1 MDSETSALSEAVKVG
16 DHPQA
21 VRLVKEALSRGV
33 PAGEILEQGLVAGV
47 RALGD
52 LFREGQVFLPEVL
65 ISTRAMNLGLAELK
79 PYLRDADVSHKG
91 TVVLGT
97 VEGDL
102 HDIGKNLV
110 KMMLEGN
117 GYHVVDLGVD
127 VGTQAFL
134 QAAKNHAAE
143 IVAMSGL
150 LTTTMPYF
158 STVAETLRE
167 AGLRD
172 KVKIM
177 VGGAPI
183 TRAFADEIDAE
194 GFAPDCVTAVDEAD
208 RLMTSR

>member
-1 MDSETSALSEAVKVG
+1 MGALSGAVKVG
-16 DHPQA
+16 DHTQA

-33 PAGEILEQGLVAGV
+33 PAEKILEQGLVAGV

-52 LFREGQVFLPEVL
+52 LFKGGQVFLPEVL

-79 PYLRDADVSHKG
+79 PHLRTADVSRKG

-110 KMMLEGN
+110 RMMLEAN
-117 GYHVVDLGVD
+117 GYLVVDLGVD
-127 VGTQAFL
+127 VGAQAFL
-134 QAAKNHAAE
+134 QAAREHGTG
-143 IVAMSGL
+143 IVAMSAL
-150 LTTTMPYF
+150 LTTSMPYF
-158 STVAETLRE
+158 SMVAETLRE

-172 KVKIM
+172 RVKLM

-183 TRAFADEIDAE
+183 SRAFADEIGAE
-194 GFAPDCVTAVDEAD
+194 GFAPDCVSAVDEAD
-208 RLMTSR
+208 RLMIAR